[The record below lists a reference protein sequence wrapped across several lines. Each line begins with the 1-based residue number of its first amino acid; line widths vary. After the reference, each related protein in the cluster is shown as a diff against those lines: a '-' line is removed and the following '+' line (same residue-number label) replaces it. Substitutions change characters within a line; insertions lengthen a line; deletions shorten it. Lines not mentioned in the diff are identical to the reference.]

1 MAKRGRPKLNRPGI
15 DYGTPELIAKRIH
28 VTAGADPVY
37 AEHPLGI
44 LYVRGYLSDDHEQSR
59 RMYAAGMEFGF
70 LWGRV
75 FKPPFAQSLMAQFV
89 PGAGGDG
96 GTWDDAAL
104 ADAEARLKRIV
115 VFLKERQV
123 YDALV
128 NAVIYRRTN
137 PRTLDKLR
145 TALCRLIEFDKA
157 NARRTREA
165 AAA

>member
-1 MAKRGRPKLNRPGI
+1 MAKRGRPKANRPHV
-15 DYGTPELIAKRIH
+15 DCGTPELIAKRAFL
-28 VTAGADPVY
+28 TGGADPSY

-44 LYVRGYLSDDHEQSR
+44 LYVRGYLSGDHEQSR
-59 RMYAAGMEFGF
+59 RMYTAGMEFGL

-75 FKPPFAQSLMAQFV
+75 FKPPFAQSLMSQFV
-89 PGAGGDG
+89 PGGDG
-96 GTWDDAAL
+96 GLWDESAVAES
-104 ADAEARLKRIV
+104 EARLRRIV

-145 TALCRLIEFDKA
+145 TALCRLIDYNKA
-157 NARRTREA
+157 AARRVA
-165 AAA
+165 A

>member
-1 MAKRGRPKLNRPGI
+1 MAKRGRPKIIRPHI
-15 DYGTPELIAKRIH
+15 DCGTPELVAKRALL
-28 VTAGADPVY
+28 TGGADPSY

-59 RMYAAGMEFGF
+59 RMYAAGMAFGL

-89 PGAGGDG
+89 PSGDG
-96 GTWDDAAL
+96 GIWDESAL
-104 ADAEARLKRIV
+104 ADAEGRLKRV
-115 VFLKERQV
+115 VAFLKERAV

-145 TALCRLIEFDKA
+145 TALCRLIDYEKTC
-157 NARRTREA
+157 ARRA
-165 AAA
+165 AA

>member
-1 MAKRGRPKLNRPGI
+1 MAKRGRPKSNRP
-15 DYGTPELIAKRIH
+15 DVDSGTPELVAKRAFL
-28 VTAGADPVY
+28 TGGADPSY

-59 RMYAAGMEFGF
+59 RMYVAGMEFGM

-89 PGAGGDG
+89 PGGEGGL
-96 GTWDDAAL
+96 WDEATLAAS
-104 ADAEARLKRIV
+104 EARLRRIV
-115 VFLKERQV
+115 AFLKERQV

-145 TALCRLIEFDKA
+145 TALCRLIDYNKA
-157 NARRTREA
+157 AARRVA
-165 AAA
+165 A

>member
-1 MAKRGRPKLNRPGI
+1 MAKRGRPKFNRPDI
-15 DYGTPELIAKRIH
+15 DRVTPELVAKRAFL
-28 VTAGADPVY
+28 TGGANPAY

-59 RMYAAGMEFGF
+59 RMYVAGMEFGF

-89 PGAGGDG
+89 PSGEGAG
-96 GTWDDAAL
+96 WDEATT
-104 ADAEARLKRIV
+104 ADAEARLKRV
-115 VFLKERQV
+115 ASFLKERAV

-145 TALCRLIEFDKA
+145 TALCRLIDYNKSV
-157 NARRTREA
+157 ARRA
-165 AAA
+165 AA

>member
-1 MAKRGRPKLNRPGI
+1 MPKRGRPKSARPDI
-15 DYGTPELIAKRIH
+15 DLGTPELIAQR
-28 VTAGADPVY
+28 ARLAGGADPAY

-59 RMYAAGMEFGF
+59 RMYAAGMEFGL

-89 PGAGGDG
+89 PSGEGGV
-96 GTWDDAAL
+96 WDEAAL
-104 ADAEARLKRIV
+104 ADAEARLRRIV
-115 VFLKERQV
+115 GVLKERQV

-145 TALCRLIEFDKA
+145 TALCRLIDYAKS
-157 NARRTREA
+157 NARSA
-165 AAA
+165 AA

>member
-1 MAKRGRPKLNRPGI
+1 MAKRGRPKSNRP
-15 DYGTPELIAKRIH
+15 DVDFGTPELVAKRAFL
-28 VTAGADPVY
+28 TGGADPSY

-59 RMYAAGMEFGF
+59 RMYVAGMEFGM

-89 PGAGGDG
+89 PGGEGGL
-96 GTWDDAAL
+96 WDEATL
-104 ADAEARLKRIV
+104 ADSEARLRRIV
-115 VFLKERQV
+115 AFLKERQV

-145 TALCRLIEFDKA
+145 TALCRLIDYNKA
-157 NARRTREA
+157 AARRVA
-165 AAA
+165 A

>member
-1 MAKRGRPKLNRPGI
+1 MAKRGRPKKIRPDI
-15 DYGTPELIAKRIH
+15 DCGTPELIAKRALL
-28 VTAGADPVY
+28 TGGADPAY

-59 RMYAAGMEFGF
+59 RMYAAGMEFGY

-75 FKPPFAQSLMAQFV
+75 FKPPFAQSLMSRFLP
-89 PGAGGDG
+89 PGEGGL
-96 GTWDDAAL
+96 WDEATAA
-104 ADAEARLKRIV
+104 DSEARLKRIV
-115 VFLKERQV
+115 TFLKEHAV

-145 TALCRLIEFDKA
+145 TALCRLIDYGKSQ
-157 NARRTREA
+157 ARKA
-165 AAA
+165 AA

>member
-1 MAKRGRPKLNRPGI
+1 MAKRGRPKFNRPDI
-15 DYGTPELIAKRIH
+15 DCGTPELIAKRAFL
-28 VTAGADPVY
+28 TGGADPSY

-59 RMYAAGMEFGF
+59 RMYVAGMEFGF

-75 FKPPFAQSLMAQFV
+75 FKPPFAQSLMSQFV
-89 PGAGGDG
+89 PSGEGGA
-96 GTWDDAAL
+96 WDEAAT
-104 ADAEARLKRIV
+104 ADAEARLKRV
-115 VFLKERQV
+115 VSVLKERAV

-145 TALCRLIEFDKA
+145 TALCRLIDYNKSV
-157 NARRTREA
+157 ARRA
-165 AAA
+165 AA

>member
-1 MAKRGRPKLNRPGI
+1 MAQRGRPKTNRP
-15 DYGTPELIAKRIH
+15 DVDFGTPELIAKRAFL
-28 VTAGADPVY
+28 TAGADPSY

-59 RMYAAGMEFGF
+59 RMYAAGMEFGI

-75 FKPPFAQSLMAQFV
+75 FKPPFAQSLMAQFI
-89 PGAGGDG
+89 PSGEGGV
-96 GTWDDAAL
+96 WDDDTTAES
-104 ADAEARLKRIV
+104 EARLKRV
-115 VFLKERQV
+115 VTFLKERAV

-145 TALCRLIEFDKA
+145 TALCRLIDYNKSV
-157 NARRTREA
+157 ARRA
-165 AAA
+165 AA